1 MMRRVSAFL
10 LIVALILADQISK
23 WWVIEMFLKPRVF
36 EAQGGTLSF
45 LTWMMTLGQD
55 RFPPARVEIMP
66 YFNIVMVWNQGV
78 SFGMLASAEAYMP
91 YVLGGGALLMC
102 AVLIH
107 WMRRATYLTTLI
119 PLAMIVAGAVGNVWD
134 RVRFGGVADFLD
146 FYYQEWHYPAFN
158 IADCCIVVGVIAL
171 AVDGLLIE
179 PRRTKKESVA

>member
-1 MMRRVSAFL
+1 MKKFVFL
-10 LIVALILADQISK
+10 SMFVFGLTIVDQISK

-45 LTWMMTLGQD
+45 LSWMTTLGQD
-55 RFPPARVEIMP
+55 RFPPARVEILP
-66 YFNIVMVWNQGV
+66 FFNIVMVWNQGV
-78 SFGMLASAEAYMP
+78 SFGMFASAETYMP
-91 YVLGGGALLMC
+91 YILGGGALLTC

-107 WMRRATYLTTLI
+107 WMRRAQHLTTLI
-119 PLAMIVAGAVGNVWD
+119 PLAMIVAGAMGNVWD

-146 FYYQEWHYPAFN
+146 FYYQDWHYPAFN

-179 PRRTKKESVA
+179 PRRTKKESVV